1 MRSYGRTS
9 KFFRLDG
16 LLLFCI
22 IMGLRSASSTMIN
35 SLFSLV
41 IVRVDTQT
49 EHYVV
54 FLLTSQY
61 PHFHSVSSDQ
71 LHGNFSLMFVFCWY
85 G

>member
-1 MRSYGRTS
+1 
-9 KFFRLDG
+9 
-16 LLLFCI
+16 
-22 IMGLRSASSTMIN
+22 MIN

-41 IVRVDTQT
+41 IERADTQT

-71 LHGNFSLMFVFCWY
+71 LHGNFFFDVCVLLVWLNKNFGWVDKASVGSNLSSADT
-85 G
+85 